1 LELRGRQRGRAHT
14 KIIMNELQR
23 YSAATQVSSE
33 AAAPTALGLLH
44 IFWRRLWLVALIMAV
59 SLATAAVISKRTP
72 KAWRASAQ
80 MLLVQHAPMMVTSA
94 QAGASTP
101 MVESIETQISLLQSH
116 EIAVQA
122 AKIAQV
128 SPETLQNALTIA
140 PPKETNLLD
149 ISVEAPSRQAAA
161 LWADALCTA
170 FITYKNN
177 VAKAGSLGTIASLQ
191 GQTERAAQQMDS
203 ADQALLTFQK
213 RNHLVDVPTQAT
225 AALNQYIARD
235 AEVST
240 LQEEYTSAQARANTL
255 AANLAQAKKSISS
268 SSVVRDDTQAQ
279 GLQAKLNDLE
289 AKRLETAQRYKAKF
303 PGALSSLDAQIADTK
318 NRLRDSIQ
326 ATTNSIS
333 PQSESTLKDQYAQ
346 AATDAATAQAKLS
359 AAIKVRDQLKAQT
372 VGLPQVSMTASR
384 LSRSADDAH
393 KLHDSLENALHSA
406 QLDKDVASGNVQ
418 IVQRAFVPDLP
429 FRPDHK
435 RDLLIGGVIGMC
447 ISLLAVLLL
456 EQGDRS
462 LRSTQDIRK
471 LAGGPVVGVLPMMN
485 RTQHRQ
491 LQAGETPPQLLETY
505 NAARVNLAL
514 ALRLETGADL
524 ANHQVILVS
533 SAVGGEGKSLTAYE
547 MALSFARSG
556 KHVVLVNADMR
567 RPSSV
572 PALRSVKGPGLA
584 EVLSGRATLSE
595 ALVDSSTH
603 NLSILHSGTPVG
615 SPMDLVALP
624 QMRETIQILRRGA
637 DVVIVDTP
645 PSAIVADALLIAP
658 HVDCL
663 LFVIGAG
670 MVDAETVRHSSAALA
685 AAAPKTMAYFIN
697 RAPRVSNGPRNDAY
711 VYHRQAALSEDDVN
725 LPREYQSTRT
735 MVLERAPS
743 QQHNGTNGSSNGGQ
757 DERTTTMIGAS
768 PLRAANAIPV
778 GPSQPGGD
786 EAEDIT
792 STRILP
798 QIGARLVGIEGS
810 YAGYGFPIAANG
822 TAKIGTL
829 PDNDIVLARDG
840 TVSQRHAHLVNNA
853 QGATIY
859 DDYSTNGTFVNDV
872 RIWKHEMQIGDVLQ
886 FGGSKFRYE

>member
-1 LELRGRQRGRAHT
+1 
-14 KIIMNELQR
+14 MNELQR
-23 YSAATQVSSE
+23 YAASDQVSSE
-33 AAAPTALGLLH
+33 AAPTALGLLH

-59 SLATAAVISKRTP
+59 SLATAAVISRHTP

-80 MLLVQHAPMMVTSA
+80 MLLVQRAPMLMTST
-94 QAGASTP
+94 QAGASAP
-101 MVESIETQISLLQSH
+101 MVESIDTQISLLQSR
-116 EIAVQA
+116 EIAKEA
-122 AKIAQV
+122 AKIAGV
-128 SPETLQNALTIA
+128 SPETLQNALTVA

-149 ISVEAPSRQAAA
+149 ISVEAPSRQSAA
-161 LWADALCTA
+161 LWADSLCTA
-170 FITYKNN
+170 FVAYKNN
-177 VAKAGSLGTIASLQ
+177 VAKSSSEDSIISLQ
-191 GQTERAAQQMDS
+191 NQTDRASRQVDN
-203 ADQALLTFQK
+203 ADEALLSFQ
-213 RNHLVDVPTQAT
+213 RHNHLVDVPTQAT
-225 AALNQYIARD
+225 AALNQYLSRD

-240 LQEEYTSAQARANTL
+240 LQEEYQSAQARANAL
-255 AANLAQAKKSISS
+255 NASLAQAKKAINSS
-268 SSVVRDDTQAQ
+268 TVIRDDTQAQ
-279 GLQAKLNDLE
+279 GLQTQLNQLE
-289 AKRLETAQRYKAKF
+289 EKRLETAQRYKAKF
-303 PGALSSLDAQIADTK
+303 PGALSSLDAQIADLRK
-318 NRLRDSIQ
+318 RLQASIR
-326 ATTNSIS
+326 ATTTTIS
-333 PQSESTLKDQYAQ
+333 PQSESTLKDQTAQ
-346 AATDAATAQAKLS
+346 AATDATTAQAKLA
-359 AAIKVRDQLKAQT
+359 AAIKLRDQLKAQT
-372 VGLPQVSMTASR
+372 GGLPQVSMTAAR
-384 LSRSADDAH
+384 LARSANDAH
-393 KLHDSLENALHSA
+393 ALHDQLENALRAA
-406 QLDKDVASGNVQ
+406 QLDRSVASGNVQ
-418 IVQRAFVPDLP
+418 IVQHAFVPDAP

-435 RDLLIGGVIGMC
+435 RDLLIGGIIGLC

-462 LRSTQDIRK
+462 LRSTQDIRR
-471 LAGGPVVGVLPMMN
+471 LASGPVVGVLSLMN

-491 LQAGETPPQLLETY
+491 LSAGETPPQLLETY

-524 ANHQVILVS
+524 ADHQIILVS

-572 PALRSVKGPGLA
+572 PALRSGKGPGLA
-584 EVLSGRATLSE
+584 EVLSGRATLAE
-595 ALVDSSTH
+595 ALVDSQTH
-603 NLSILHSGTPVG
+603 NLSILHAGTPVG

-624 QMRETIQILRRGA
+624 QMRETLQTLRRGA

-697 RAPRVSNGPRNDAY
+697 RAPRASNGPRNDAY

-735 MVLERAPS
+735 MVLERAPAP
-743 QQHNGTNGSSNGGQ
+743 QHNGMGNNSGL
-757 DERTTTMIGAS
+757 DERTTTMVGAS
-768 PLRAANAIPV
+768 PLRPANAIPV
-778 GPSQPGGD
+778 GPVYPVGGSS
-786 EAEDIT
+786 EQEDIT
-792 STRILP
+792 TTRILP
-798 QIGARLVGIEGS
+798 LIGSRLMGIEGS
-810 YAGYGFPIAANG
+810 YAGYGFPLAANG

-872 RIWKHEMQIGDVLQ
+872 RIWKHEMAIGDVLQ

>member
-1 LELRGRQRGRAHT
+1 
-14 KIIMNELQR
+14 MNELQR
-23 YSAATQVSSE
+23 YSAQRYNAADRVSTE
-33 AAAPTALGLLH
+33 AAPPAVSLVNVFG
-44 IFWRRLWLVALIMAV
+44 RRLWLIALIMAV

-80 MLLVQHAPMMVTSA
+80 MLLVQRAPMLMTST
-94 QAGASTP
+94 QAGASAP
-101 MVESIETQISLLQSH
+101 MVESIDTQISLLQSR
-116 EIAVQA
+116 EIAKQA
-122 AKIAQV
+122 ALIAQV
-128 SPETLQNALTIA
+128 SPETLQSALSVA

-149 ISVEAPSRQAAA
+149 IAVEAPTREQAA
-161 LWADALCTA
+161 LWADAICTA
-170 FITYKNN
+170 FVSYKNN
-177 VAKAGSLGTIASLQ
+177 VAKGSSQQAIATLQ
-191 GQTERAAQQMDS
+191 GQTKRANRQVDS
-203 ADQALLTFQK
+203 ADQALLLFQR
-213 RNHLVDVPTQAT
+213 RNNLVDVPTQAT
-225 AALNQYIARD
+225 AALNQYLSRA

-240 LQEEYTSAQARANTL
+240 LQEEYQSAQARANALNTSL
-255 AANLAQAKKSISS
+255 EQAKKAISS

-289 AKRLETAQRYKAKF
+289 QKRLETAQRYRGKF
-303 PGALSSLDAQIADTK
+303 PGVLSSLDAQIADVR
-318 NRLRDSIQ
+318 NRLKASIK
-326 ATTNSIS
+326 ATTTTIS
-333 PQSESTLKDQYAQ
+333 PQSESTLKDQTAQ
-346 AATDAATAQAKLS
+346 AVTDAATAQAKLA
-359 AAIKVRDQLKAQT
+359 AAIKLRDQLKAQT
-372 VGLPQVSMTASR
+372 GGLPQVSMTAAR
-384 LSRSADDAH
+384 LSRSATDAH
-393 KLHDSLENALHSA
+393 ALHDQLETALRTA

-418 IVQRAFVPDLP
+418 IVQHAFVPDLP

-435 RDLLIGGVIGMC
+435 RDLLIGGVIGLC

-456 EQGDRS
+456 EQSDRS
-462 LRSTQDIRK
+462 LRSIQDIRK
-471 LAGGPVVGVLPMMN
+471 MAGGPVVGVLPLMN

-572 PALRSVKGPGLA
+572 PALRGSKGPGLA
-584 EVLSGRATLSE
+584 EVLSGRATLAE
-595 ALVDSSTH
+595 ALVDSQTH
-603 NLSILHSGTPVG
+603 NLSLLHSGTPVG

-624 QMRETIQILRRGA
+624 QMRETLQTLRHGA

-697 RAPRVSNGPRNDAY
+697 RAPRQSNGPRNDAY
-711 VYHRQAALSEDDVN
+711 VYHRQAVLSEEDVN
-725 LPREYQSTRT
+725 LPHEYQSTRT
-735 MVLERAPS
+735 MVLERAPAPQYNNS
-743 QQHNGTNGSSNGGQ
+743 AGNGAGQ
-757 DERTTTMIGAS
+757 DERSTTMVGAS
-768 PLRAANAIPV
+768 PLRPVNAIPV
-778 GPSQPGGD
+778 GPAQPVRVGSD
-786 EAEDIT
+786 DDQEDIT

-798 QIGARLVGIEGS
+798 QIGGRLIGIEGT
-810 YAGYGFPIAANG
+810 YAGYGFPLSANG

-872 RIWKHEMQIGDVLQ
+872 RIWKHEMVIGDVLQ

>member
-1 LELRGRQRGRAHT
+1 
-14 KIIMNELQR
+14 MNELQQ
-23 YSAATQVSSE
+23 YSKVEHASTE
-33 AAAPTALGLLH
+33 AAPTAIGLLS
-44 IFWRRLWLVALIMAV
+44 IFWRRLWLIVLILAV
-59 SLATAAVISKRTP
+59 SLATAALISKHTP

-80 MLLVQHAPMMVTSA
+80 ILLVQRAPMLMTST
-94 QAGASTP
+94 QAGATAP
-101 MVESIETQISLLQSH
+101 MVESIDTQISLLQSR

-122 AKIAQV
+122 GKIAHV
-128 SPETLQNALTIA
+128 SPDTLQNALTIA

-161 LWADALCTA
+161 LWANSLCIA
-170 FITYKNN
+170 FVTYKNN
-177 VAKAGSLGTIASLQ
+177 VAKGSSLEAINSLQ
-191 GQTERAAQQMDS
+191 GQTARARQQMDS
-203 ADQALLTFQK
+203 ADQALLMFQK
-213 RNHLVDVPTQAT
+213 QNHLVDVPTQAN
-225 AALNQYIARD
+225 AALAQYIARD

-240 LQEEYTSAQARANTL
+240 LQEEYSSAQAKANTL
-255 AANLAQAKKSISS
+255 SASLAQAKKDINNST
-268 SSVVRDDTQAQ
+268 VVRDDTQAQ
-279 GLQAKLNDLE
+279 TLQAQLYQLE
-289 AKRLETAQRYKAKF
+289 EKRLETAQRYKAKF
-303 PGALSSLDAQIADTK
+303 PGALSSLDAQIADLRK
-318 NRLRDSIQ
+318 RLQASIK
-326 ATTNSIS
+326 ATATSIS
-333 PQSESTLKDQYAQ
+333 PQSESTLRDQYAQ
-346 AATDAATAQAKLS
+346 AATDAATAQAKL
-359 AAIKVRDQLKAQT
+359 AAAVQVRNQLKAQT

-384 LSRSADDAH
+384 LSRSAGDAH
-393 KLHDSLENALHSA
+393 TLYDSLETALRQA

-418 IVQRAFVPDLP
+418 IVQSAFVPQAP

-435 RDLLIGGVIGMC
+435 RDLLIGGVIGLC

-471 LAGGPVVGVLPMMN
+471 LASGPVIGVLPMMN

-491 LQAGETPPQLLETY
+491 LSAGETPPQLLETY

-524 ANHQVILVS
+524 SDHQIILVS

-572 PALRSVKGPGLA
+572 PALRNAKSPGLA

-595 ALVDSSTH
+595 ALVDSQTH
-603 NLSILHSGTPVG
+603 NLSFLHCGTPVG

-624 QMRETIQILRRGA
+624 QMRETLQTLRRGA

-697 RAPRVSNGPRNDAY
+697 RAPRQSNGSRNDAY

-735 MVLERAPS
+735 MVLERLPS
-743 QQHNGTNGSSNGGQ
+743 PPHNGTNNGTNGSGGA
-757 DERTTTMIGAS
+757 DERTTTMVGAS
-768 PLRAANAIPV
+768 PLRPANAIPV
-778 GPSQPGGD
+778 GPAQPVGRD
-786 EAEDIT
+786 NEQEDIT

-798 QIGARLVGIEGS
+798 QIGGRLIGIEGS
-810 YAGYGFPIAANG
+810 YAGYGFPLSANG

-872 RIWKHEMQIGDVLQ
+872 RIWKHELTIGDVLQ